1 MDNIFQLDDS
11 ARKLYGQFNGIDGSD
26 HAGQDVTSGL
36 LEFLNQEEKV
46 LDYYRLLLAQASC
59 LFSEILINSSFASLQ
74 EENSQKIKLFVD
86 FLRRIAKAPKFDGKI
101 NCRLRGQQ
109 CPSQK
114 IGSETYDYELSFGNF
129 LLDYQVAQAIEQREG
144 KKGAA
149 IYSKLMDAFRAM
161 SVMEIF
167 NFSIDYGNG
176 EDEDYQKIEQ
186 TIELLVHYHT
196 KKNTKDWFVVHD
208 EYDQPNINLT
218 MLAATNKVKSA
229 ALQNLVNKIKPM
241 MLKPDPTGELSRFTT
256 VYDVILASKN
266 YRKQLKKMPIEV
278 NNVQWLTQG
287 LEAKPE
293 QKAKAVK
300 ISRLVLA
307 EYGSNPKMAAEVM
320 ASIKSDG
327 YTDIRPDLMGKR
339 LSLASKFIDLAEK
352 SDHQENLPDEA
363 LKSIELGL
371 ENLSDEIFD
380 NISIENNEVSSVNE
394 KGQQTKWSIHDKIL
408 GLLSFFKQRSTTKK
422 KVKDITN
429 KDVKFGSKDYSVI
442 ARNFRITELEA
453 SHLIDLLR
461 GCFDDNGRFRRPYFE
476 KNIPQFIQ
484 YESKVFEFLWHY
496 LKELSTRHDR
506 VSFLNALQIL
516 VGRLTKP
523 RDALNILTK
532 DIFNRAPAVNYSD
545 RNGLILATI
554 LLRNKNREER
564 SNVELTPE
572 EVLLVRKGLNDEMV
586 EVVIAFLEKNQEHV
600 IQKVKK
606 ITQELFAASAKDNF
620 QKEEMQ
626 PHFLLYLLR
635 ELVIFLALVGNDSS
649 RAIIYGLVKEF
660 GNHESAY
667 YTTMKEKG
675 NIRHSLLLLQVATRA
690 LKRFSDPQSDDILDE
705 VTRNEE
711 GFVNLFDHPSHL
723 KNVERVMTKI
733 KNRNW

>member
-11 ARKLYGQFNGIDGSD
+11 ALKLYGQFAGIDDTD
-26 HAGQDVTSGL
+26 HAGQNITSGL
-36 LEFLNQEEKV
+36 LDYLNQEEKV
-46 LDYYRLLLAQASC
+46 LDYYRLLLAQATC
-59 LFSEILINSSFASLQ
+59 LFSEILINSSFSSLQ
-74 EENSQKIKLFVD
+74 DENRQKIKLFVD

-101 NCRLRGQQ
+101 YCRLRGQQ

-149 IYSKLMDAFRAM
+149 IYTKLMDSFKAM
-161 SVMEIF
+161 SVMELF
-167 NFSIDYGNG
+167 NFSIDYGDG
-176 EDEDYQKIEQ
+176 GDDDYRKIEH
-186 TIELLVHYHT
+186 TIEHLVHYYA

-208 EYDQPNINLT
+208 EYGQPNVNLT

-241 MLKPDPTGELSRFTT
+241 LLKDPSGELSRFTT

-266 YRKQLKKMPIEV
+266 YREQLKKMPIEV

-287 LEAKPE
+287 LEEKPE

-307 EYGSNPKMAAEVM
+307 EYGSNPKMATEVM
-320 ASIKSDG
+320 ASINSDG

-339 LSLASKFIDLAEK
+339 LSLASKFIDLAEQG
-352 SDHQENLPDEA
+352 DQQDDLPAEA

-380 NISIENNEVSSVNE
+380 NISIENDQVSSVDD
-394 KGQQTKWSIHDKIL
+394 KGRRTKWSLHDKIL
-408 GLLSFFKQRSTTKK
+408 GLLSFFKQRSSTKK
-422 KVKDITN
+422 KVRDITN
-429 KDVKFGSKDYSVI
+429 KDVIFGSEDYSVI

-461 GCFDDNGRFRRPYFE
+461 GCFDDNGRFRRAYFE

-496 LKELSTRHDR
+496 LKELSTRQDR

-516 VGRLTKP
+516 VARLTRP
-523 RDALNILTK
+523 QDALKILIG
-532 DIFNRAPAVNYSD
+532 DIFNRTPAVNFSD

-554 LLRNKNREER
+554 LLRSKNREER

-572 EVLLVRKGLNDEMV
+572 EVLLVRKGLKSEMV
-586 EVVIAFLEKNQEHV
+586 EVVVAFLEKNQENV
-600 IQKVKK
+600 IQKVRK
-606 ITQELFAASAKDNF
+606 ITQELFAASARENF
-620 QKEEMQ
+620 QEE
-626 PHFLLYLLR
+626 
-635 ELVIFLALVGNDSS
+635 E
-649 RAIIYGLVKEF
+649 
-660 GNHESAY
+660 
-667 YTTMKEKG
+667 
-675 NIRHSLLLLQVATRA
+675 
-690 LKRFSDPQSDDILDE
+690 
-705 VTRNEE
+705 
-711 GFVNLFDHPSHL
+711 
-723 KNVERVMTKI
+723 
-733 KNRNW
+733 

>member
-11 ARKLYGQFNGIDGSD
+11 ALKLYGQFAGIDDTD
-26 HAGQDVTSGL
+26 HAGQNITSGL
-36 LEFLNQEEKV
+36 LDYLNQEEKV
-46 LDYYRLLLAQASC
+46 LDYYRLLLAQATC
-59 LFSEILINSSFASLQ
+59 LFSEILINSSFSSLQ
-74 EENSQKIKLFVD
+74 DENRQKIKLFVD

-101 NCRLRGQQ
+101 YCRLRGQQ

-149 IYSKLMDAFRAM
+149 IYTKLMDSFKAM
-161 SVMEIF
+161 SVMELF
-167 NFSIDYGNG
+167 NFSIDYGDG
-176 EDEDYQKIEQ
+176 GDDDYRKIEH
-186 TIELLVHYHT
+186 TIEHLVHYYA

-208 EYDQPNINLT
+208 EYGQPNVNLT

-241 MLKPDPTGELSRFTT
+241 LLKDPSGELSRFTT

-266 YRKQLKKMPIEV
+266 YREQLKKMPIEV

-287 LEAKPE
+287 LEEKPE

-307 EYGSNPKMAAEVM
+307 EYGSNPKMATEVM
-320 ASIKSDG
+320 ASINSDG

-339 LSLASKFIDLAEK
+339 LSLASKFIDLAEQG
-352 SDHQENLPDEA
+352 DQQDDLPAEA

-380 NISIENNEVSSVNE
+380 NISIENDQVSSVDD
-394 KGQQTKWSIHDKIL
+394 KGRRTKWSLHDKIL
-408 GLLSFFKQRSTTKK
+408 GLLSFFKQRSSTKK
-422 KVKDITN
+422 KVRDITN
-429 KDVKFGSKDYSVI
+429 KDVIFGSEDYSVI

-461 GCFDDNGRFRRPYFE
+461 GCFDDNGRFRRAYFE

-496 LKELSTRHDR
+496 LKELSTRQDR

-516 VGRLTKP
+516 VARLTRP
-523 RDALNILTK
+523 QDALKILIG
-532 DIFNRAPAVNYSD
+532 DIFNRTPAVNFSD

-554 LLRNKNREER
+554 LLRSKNREER

-572 EVLLVRKGLNDEMV
+572 EVLLVRKGLKSEMV
-586 EVVIAFLEKNQEHV
+586 EVVVAFLEKNQENV
-600 IQKVKK
+600 IQKVRK
-606 ITQELFAASAKDNF
+606 ITQELFAASARENF
-620 QKEEMQ
+620 QEEEMQ

-635 ELVIFLALVGNDSS
+635 ELVVFLALVGNDSS
-649 RAIIYGLVKEF
+649 RAIIYGLIKEF
-660 GNHESAY
+660 GDPESSY
-667 YTTMKEKG
+667 YTGMKDKG
-675 NIRHSLLLLQVATRA
+675 NIRHSLLLLQVATRT
-690 LKRFSDPQSDDILDE
+690 LQRFNDPQSDDIL
-705 VTRNEE
+705 NEISHKE
-711 GFVNLFDHPSHL
+711 EQFINLFSHPSHL
-723 KNVERVMTKI
+723 SNVQRVMTKI
-733 KNRNW
+733 KNRSW

>member
-11 ARKLYGQFNGIDGSD
+11 ALKLYGQFAGIDGTD
-26 HAGQDVTSGL
+26 HAGQNITSGL
-36 LEFLNQEEKV
+36 LEYLNQEEKV
-46 LDYYRLLLAQASC
+46 LDYYRLLLAQATC

-74 EENSQKIKLFVD
+74 DENRQKIKLFVD

-101 NCRLRGQQ
+101 SCRLRGQQ

-149 IYSKLMDAFRAM
+149 IYTKLMDSFKAM
-161 SVMEIF
+161 SVMELF
-167 NFSIDYGNG
+167 NFSIDYGDG
-176 EDEDYQKIEQ
+176 GDDDYRKIEH
-186 TIELLVHYHT
+186 TIEHLVHYYA

-208 EYDQPNINLT
+208 EYGQPNVNLT
-218 MLAATNKVKSA
+218 MLAATNRVKSA

-241 MLKPDPTGELSRFTT
+241 LLKDPSGELSRFTT

-266 YRKQLKKMPIEV
+266 YREQLKKMPIEV

-287 LEAKPE
+287 LEEQPE

-307 EYGSNPKMAAEVM
+307 EYGSNPKMASEVM
-320 ASIKSDG
+320 ASINSDG

-339 LSLASKFIDLAEK
+339 LSLASKFIDLAEQ
-352 SDHQENLPDEA
+352 SDQQDELPAEA

-380 NISIENNEVSSVNE
+380 NISIENDQVSSVDE
-394 KGQQTKWSIHDKIL
+394 KGHQTKWSIHDKIL

-422 KVKDITN
+422 KVRDITN
-429 KDVKFGSKDYSVI
+429 KDVIFGSEDYSVI

-461 GCFDDNGRFRRPYFE
+461 GCFDDNGRFRRAYFE

-496 LKELSTRHDR
+496 LKELSTRQDR

-516 VGRLTKP
+516 VARLTRP
-523 RDALNILTK
+523 QDALKILIG
-532 DIFNRAPAVNYSD
+532 DIFNRTPAVNFSD

-554 LLRNKNREER
+554 LLRSKNREER

-572 EVLLVRKGLNDEMV
+572 EVLLVRKGLKSEMV
-586 EVVIAFLEKNQEHV
+586 EVAVAFLEKNQENV
-600 IQKVKK
+600 IQKVRK
-606 ITQELFAASAKDNF
+606 ITQELFAASVKENF
-620 QKEEMQ
+620 QEEEMQ
-626 PHFLLYLLR
+626 PHFLIYLLR
-635 ELVIFLALVGNDSS
+635 ELVIFLALVGDDSS
-649 RAIIYGLVKEF
+649 RAIIYGLIKEF
-660 GNHESAY
+660 GDPESSY
-667 YTTMKEKG
+667 YTGMKDKS
-675 NIRHSLLLLQVATRA
+675 NIRHSLLLLQVATRT
-690 LKRFSDPQSDDILDE
+690 LQRFNDPQADDLLDE
-705 VTRNEE
+705 ISHKEE
-711 GFVNLFDHPSHL
+711 QFVNLLSHPSHL
-723 KNVERVMTKI
+723 GNVQRVMTKI
-733 KNRNW
+733 KNRSW

>member
-11 ARKLYGQFNGIDGSD
+11 ARKLYGQFAGIDGSD
-26 HAGQDVTSGL
+26 RAGQNVTSGL

-46 LDYYRLLLAQASC
+46 LDYYRLLLAQATC
-59 LFSEILINSSFASLQ
+59 LFSEILINSSFASLR
-74 EENSQKIKLFVD
+74 EENNQKIKLFVE
-86 FLRRIAKAPKFDGKI
+86 FLKRIAKAPKFDGKI

-149 IYSKLMDAFRAM
+149 IYTKLMDAFKAM

-167 NFSIDYGNG
+167 NFSIDYGSG
-176 EDEDYQKIEQ
+176 EDEDYRKIEH
-186 TIELLVHYHT
+186 TIDHLVHYYA

-208 EYDQPNINLT
+208 EYGQPNVNLT
-218 MLAATNKVKSA
+218 MLAATNNVKSA

-241 MLKPDPTGELSRFTT
+241 MLNSDPTSELSRFTT
-256 VYDVILASKN
+256 VYDVILASKS

-278 NNVQWLTQG
+278 NNVQWLTQS
-287 LEAKPE
+287 LEDKPE

-307 EYGSNPKMAAEVM
+307 EYGSNPRMASEVM
-320 ASIKSDG
+320 SSINSDG
-327 YTDIRPDLMGKR
+327 YTDIRTDLMGKR
-339 LSLASKFIDLAEK
+339 LSLASKFINLAEQG
-352 SDHQENLPDEA
+352 DQQEELPAEA
-363 LKSIELGL
+363 LKNIELGL
-371 ENLSDEIFD
+371 ENLSDDVFD

-394 KGQQTKWSIHDKIL
+394 KGQQTSWSLHDKIL

-422 KVKDITN
+422 KVRDITN
-429 KDVKFGSKDYSVI
+429 KDVKFGSEDYSVI
-442 ARNFRITELEA
+442 ARNFKITELEA

-461 GCFDDNGRFRRPYFE
+461 GCFDHNGRFRRAYFE

-516 VGRLTKP
+516 VARLTRP
-523 RDALNILTK
+523 QDALHILLK
-532 DIFNRAPAVNYSD
+532 DIFGRTPTVNYSD

-572 EVLLVRKGLNDEMV
+572 EVLLVRKGLIAERV
-586 EVVIAFLEKNQEHV
+586 GEVVAFLERNNENV
-600 IQKVKK
+600 IQKVRK
-606 ITQELFAASAKDNF
+606 ITQELFAASAREDLR
-620 QKEEMQ
+620 KEEMQ
-626 PHFLLYLLR
+626 AHFLLYLLR
-635 ELVIFLALVGNDSS
+635 ELVIFLALVGNESG
-649 RAIIYGLVKEF
+649 RAIICGLIKEL
-660 GNHESAY
+660 GNPESSY
-667 YTTMKEKG
+667 YTGMKDKG
-675 NIRHSLLLLQVATRA
+675 NIRHSLLLLQVASRA
-690 LKRFSDPQSDDILDE
+690 LQRFNDPQSDELLDE
-705 VTRNEE
+705 ITRREE
-711 GFVNLFDHPSHL
+711 QFVNLFSHPSHL
-723 KNVERVMTKI
+723 GNVERVMAKI
-733 KNRNW
+733 RNRSW